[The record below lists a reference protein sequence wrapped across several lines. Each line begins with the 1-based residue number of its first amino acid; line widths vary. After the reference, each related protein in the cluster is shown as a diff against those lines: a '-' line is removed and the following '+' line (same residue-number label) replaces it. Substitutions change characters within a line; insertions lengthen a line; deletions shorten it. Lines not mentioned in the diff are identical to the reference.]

1 VLYINWELLSPYLAP
16 GIPNP
21 FGGFFLIS
29 SRLPW
34 STDEH
39 PLYAKSYQD
48 ILFLGYNVV
57 FFSLVRQVVAVKL
70 SRPIAKYFGLKR
82 ETKLDRFGE
91 QGYALVYFMVF
102 GAWGF
107 VRIPPMHVFPLS
119 DSSSTENYGAAAYMV
134 VSNRILLDW

>member
-1 VLYINWELLSPYLAP
+1 MLYINWEFLSPYLSP

-29 SRLPW
+29 NRLPS
-34 STDEH
+34 STPEQSF
-39 PLYAKSYQD
+39 YAKSYQD
-48 ILFLGYNVV
+48 LLFLGYNIV

-91 QGYALVYFMVF
+91 QGYALVYFTVF

-107 VRIPPMHVFPLS
+107 VRVRLVYFYSFANFFL
-119 DSSSTENYGAAAYMV
+119 
-134 VSNRILLDW
+134 